1 MQILR
6 FKALI
11 EKGTWRPRCV
21 LKVTGKGNNRPEC
34 SRRWVCVLTPLK
46 ETREANNPK
55 RKQPEV
61 WGSDQGWSC
70 TLGRWQKN

>member
-6 FKALI
+6 FKAPI
-11 EKGTWRPRCV
+11 EKGMWRLRCV
-21 LKVTGKGNNRPEC
+21 LKVTGKGNNRLEC

-46 ETREANNPK
+46 GTREADQE
-55 RKQPEV
+55 RKQPKV
-61 WGSDQGWSC
+61 WGRDKGWSC